1 MRISDWSSDVCS
13 SDLPAGL
20 ACTPR
25 VAKPTSSLYVPA
37 RWGSGPRRRR
47 DIVGF
52 VGNSSM
58 ARVSEDAIRNAL
70 AAVVDPGG
78 AGALRDLAT
87 VAGLVVT
94 DGNIGFA
101 LEADPRS
108 EERSG
113 GKEWVRTCR
122 SRGSPYI

>member
-1 MRISDWSSDVCS
+1 MGPVRRRPDRSTAYRYPFI
-13 SDLPAGL
+13 LTQAPAGL

-70 AAVVDPGG
+70 DAIVAPGG
-78 AGALRDLAT
+78 AGALRDLAK
-87 VAGLVVT
+87 VAGLVVK
-94 DGNIGFA
+94 DGTH
-101 LEADPRS
+101 DRS
-108 EERSG
+108 ETRRG
-113 GKEWVRTCR
+113 GKEVGRTGR
-122 SRGSPYI
+122 FRWW